1 MTSLTNGWSFH
12 PYPAFAP
19 TLYPNTAFW
28 NATNPSKNV
37 TYQIQLSWPL
47 SWGSSSPT
55 NLTATNNTALT
66 MYVLDGNAYGTTA
79 AEAFKRRPPPAPT
92 QPDGLVVSIGY
103 PLTDSV
109 YALTQRAIDFSPPLP
124 TPGQTPPSGADDFL
138 DFISGTLRP
147 WVRKRAFPSVTWK
160 RDALY
165 GHSFG
170 GLFVVYALISRP
182 EAFDTFLAASPSLW
196 WNRGYILD
204 EVSNRLGSLA
214 DSSVTPVVT
223 GNHSRPAVVISYGDL
238 EQFPVRK
245 RKETEAEFQVRKSRI
260 MTRFNASMT
269 VQCHDLFD
277 RIKGSGKVRDVVLK
291 EYAGQEH
298 TSVAASAITDGLE
311 YFVDW

>member
-1 MTSLTNGWSFH
+1 MALASSLNGWSFH

-37 TYQIQLSWPL
+37 TYQIQLSWPF
-47 SWGSSSPT
+47 SWSSSPNT
-55 NLTATNNTALT
+55 TASNKTALT

-79 AEAFKRRPPPAPT
+79 AEAVKRRPPPAPT
-92 QPDGLVVSIGY
+92 QPDHLVVSIGY
-103 PLTDSV
+103 PLTDAV
-109 YALTQRAIDFSPPLP
+109 YAITQRGIDFSPPLP
-124 TPGQTPPSGADDFL
+124 TPGPTSGADDFL
-138 DFISGTLRP
+138 TFISGTLRP
-147 WVRKRAFPSVTWK
+147 WVRKRVFPSVKFK

-170 GLFVVYALISRP
+170 GLFVVYSLISRP
-182 EAFDTFLAASPSLW
+182 DAFDTFLAASPSLW
-196 WNRGYILD
+196 WNRGIILD

-214 DSSVTPVVT
+214 TPPGLST
-223 GNHSRPAVVISYGDL
+223 PAANHSRPAVMITYGDL
-238 EQFPVRK
+238 EQFPVRR
-245 RKETEAEFQVRKSRI
+245 RKETEAEFQARKGRI

-269 VQCHDLFD
+269 VQCHDLYD
-277 RIKGSGKVRDVVLK
+277 RIKGSGKVRDVILK

-298 TSVAASAITDGLE
+298 NSVAASAITDGLE

>member
-1 MTSLTNGWSFH
+1 MTSLMNGWSFH

-37 TYQIQLSWPL
+37 TYQIQLSWPF
-47 SWGSSSPT
+47 SWGSSPSPSNFT
-55 NLTATNNTALT
+55 TPGNKTALT

-79 AEAFKRRPPPAPT
+79 AEAWHRRPPPAAT
-92 QPDGLVVSIGY
+92 NPDGLVVSIGY

-109 YALTQRAIDFSPPLP
+109 YALTQRSIDFSPPLP
-124 TPGQTPPSGADDFL
+124 PSFPQPQTPPSGADDFL
-138 DFISGTLRP
+138 AFISGTVRP
-147 WVRKRAFPSVTWK
+147 WVRKRVFPSVTFK

-170 GLFVVYALISRP
+170 GLFVVYALISKP
-182 EAFDTFLAASPSLW
+182 EAFDTFLVASPSLY

-204 EVSNRLGSLA
+204 EVSNRVESL
-214 DSSVTPVVT
+214 
-223 GNHSRPAVVISYGDL
+223 HSNPAVVISYGDL
-238 EQFPVRK
+238 EQFPVRR
-245 RKETEAEFQVRKSRI
+245 RKETEAEFQARKSRI
-260 MTRFNASMT
+260 STRFNSSMT
-269 VQCHDLFD
+269 VQCHDLYD
-277 RIKGSGKVRDVVLK
+277 RIKGSPKLRDVVLK

-298 TSVAASAITDGLE
+298 TSVAASAITDGVE